1 MARWS
6 PSIGLFFHN
15 NNNNNNNN
23 APYSW
28 SSDDDDD
35 DDDDDEDIID
45 NNNNKT
51 SRIRRII
58 LGRKMRP
65 YCDPTLLTRVLEFG
79 LEARS
84 LHVGASPNDCSEHS
98 TTDQNNIPVIQVE
111 TSEGRAEYKQLQ
123 SELMARTDPI
133 REQLLA
139 NCKAFTRL
147 AFTEEQL
154 MKAAL
159 NPSDEQFAKAEP
171 GGLPWKQNLI
181 DRNGSKTKE
190 EETKRRNM

>member
-1 MARWS
+1 MMMMMMMMMTMMTR
-6 PSIGLFFHN
+6 ILLTTITTKRQEYEG
-15 NNNNNNNN
+15 
-23 APYSW
+23 
-28 SSDDDDD
+28 SSL
-35 DDDDDEDIID
+35 EESCGPIA
-45 NNNNKT
+45 
-51 SRIRRII
+51 IR
-58 LGRKMRP
+58 P
-65 YCDPTLLTRVLEFG
+65 FLLTRVLEFG

-190 EETKRRNM
+190 EETKRHNM